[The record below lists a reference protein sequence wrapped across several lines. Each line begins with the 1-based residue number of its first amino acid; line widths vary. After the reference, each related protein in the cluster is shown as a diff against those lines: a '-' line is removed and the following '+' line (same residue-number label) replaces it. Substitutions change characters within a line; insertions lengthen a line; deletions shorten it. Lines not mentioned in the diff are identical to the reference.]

1 MEKCLQKLDSEGKE
15 FNLDMC
21 KIVTK
26 CKEGEVRVNGKCK
39 KTKVSRVNKQ
49 KPIQKLI
56 ETLPKLDDRV
66 GFKNVVEQYEI
77 PEHKGHARKR
87 RTAKLYRN
95 PPVIT
100 TNSNNEG
107 YKQAWR
113 EGSTTVRNSLN
124 HVKVMNANSGLVF
137 NKPDNKPKP
146 KKSKSTRRSTS
157 KQAKKEPYVKSENVI
172 KGISIRRKING
183 TLRQKQKKEKVAK
196 NKQEMNKIL
205 GQGIAI

>member
-1 MEKCLQKLDSEGKE
+1 
-15 FNLDMC
+15 
-21 KIVTK
+21 
-26 CKEGEVRVNGKCK
+26 
-39 KTKVSRVNKQ
+39 
-49 KPIQKLI
+49 
-56 ETLPKLDDRV
+56 
-66 GFKNVVEQYEI
+66 
-77 PEHKGHARKR
+77 
-87 RTAKLYRN
+87 
-95 PPVIT
+95 
-100 TNSNNEG
+100 
-107 YKQAWR
+107 
-113 EGSTTVRNSLN
+113 
-124 HVKVMNANSGLVF
+124 MNANSGLVF